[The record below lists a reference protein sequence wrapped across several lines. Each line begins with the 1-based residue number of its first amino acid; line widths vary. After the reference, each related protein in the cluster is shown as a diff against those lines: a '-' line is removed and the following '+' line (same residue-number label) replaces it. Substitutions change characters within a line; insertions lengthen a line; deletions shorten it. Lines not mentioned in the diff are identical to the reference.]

1 MKKQHYTLIALLILP
16 FLLPAQDY
24 TFRTFKDRRI
34 INAHSVEVLPK
45 RKLDIRIG
53 HRFGDM
59 FGDTGGWPTFYGLE
73 NATDVMLGGEYGLT
87 DRMNIG
93 VYRSKGGSA
102 LSQLVS
108 GLAKYRLV
116 QQKEGQ
122 VGSFSV
128 TALGVLTVSTMEKSD
143 NPEALNFFAKPS
155 HRIAYTLQIM
165 LGRKFSDRF
174 SIQITPGFVHR
185 NIVAFEDTNDTYTIG
200 GAARFQLT
208 KVVGILVDATLP
220 LNGEQ
225 SPITRSQ
232 ESPYTIPLGVGFE
245 FDTGGHIF
253 QVNLTN
259 TRGIMETDYIPN
271 TTSNWLEG
279 EFRLGFTIS
288 RLFNIR

>member
-1 MKKQHYTLIALLILP
+1 MKRYQFPFLFLSILP

-59 FGDTGGWPTFYGLE
+59 FGESGGWPTFYGLE
-73 NATDVMLGGEYGLT
+73 NATDVMLGAEYGLT
-87 DRMNIG
+87 NRINIG
-93 VYRSKGGSA
+93 LYRSKGGGA
-102 LSQLVS
+102 LSQLVN
-108 GLAKYRLV
+108 GLVKYNIVR
-116 QQKEGQ
+116 QREGQ

-128 TALGVLTVSTMEKSD
+128 TALGVLTVSTMQKSD
-143 NPEALNFFAKPS
+143 NPEALNFFDKTS
-155 HRIAYTLQIM
+155 HRMAYTVQIM
-165 LGRKFSDRF
+165 LGKKLSERF
-174 SIQITPGFVHR
+174 SFQLTPGFTHR
-185 NIVAFEDTNDTYTIG
+185 NIVAFGDTNDTYTIG

-208 KVVGILVDATLP
+208 KVIGVLVDMTLP

-232 ESPYTIPLGVGFE
+232 ESPYTIPLGLGIE

-253 QVNLTN
+253 QVNFTN
-259 TRGIMETDYIPN
+259 ARGMIESDYIPN
-271 TTSNWLEG
+271 TTSDWLEG